1 MKINCIII
9 DDEPLARKGLE
20 EYIAEVDFLDLKA
33 NCENA
38 IAANNILRSQ
48 AIDLI
53 FLDIQMPRMSGI
65 DFLKTLSVKPMVIL
79 TTAYS
84 EYALQ
89 GYELDVLD
97 YLVKPISTDR
107 FMKAVNKARDFFEMK
122 RSSTSAP
129 EKTEDF
135 FFIKSDKQFE
145 KIFYN
150 DLLFVQALENYVLL
164 QTPERKYIAYITFQ
178 SMEEQLPKDRF
189 LKIHKSYIIAISKVD
204 GILGNQV
211 KIKTHSL
218 PISRNLKEEVM
229 KTILSKNLLKR

>member
-1 MKINCIII
+1 MKISCIII

-20 EYIAEVDFLDLKA
+20 EYISEVDFLDLKA

-38 IAANNILRSQ
+38 IIANNILRNQ
-48 AIDLI
+48 PIDLL

-65 DFLKTLSVKPMVIL
+65 DFLKTLSVKPLVIL

-89 GYELDVLD
+89 GYELDVMD

-107 FMKAVNKARDFFEMK
+107 FMKAVNKAKDYFEMK
-122 RSSTSAP
+122 RSSAHGTG
-129 EKTEDF
+129 KTEDF

-150 DLLFVQALENYVLL
+150 DLLFIQALENYVLL
-164 QTPERKYIAYITFQ
+164 QTAERKYIAYITFQ
-178 SMEEQLPKDRF
+178 SIDEQLPNDRF

-204 GILGNQV
+204 SILGNTV
-211 KIKTHSL
+211 RIKNHTL
-218 PISRNLKEEVM
+218 PISRALKDEVM